1 MRIAVDAM
9 GGDHAPG
16 EIVSGCRQFAE
27 RSGTEVLLVGPSHVL
42 EPLVPSGNGNGRLR
56 IYEAPDAVGMD
67 ESPAKALRRPEA
79 SVAVAV
85 GLVRDGEADAVVS
98 AGNSGAFMAWA
109 WKGLGT
115 VPGLDRPAIAILVP
129 TLAGPR
135 ILLDAGA
142 NADCRPANLVEWGVL
157 GSVYAEAV
165 LGLHEPRVG
174 LLNIGSEAGK
184 GNELVR
190 SAFRALQ
197 ELGDTIHFVGN
208 VEGADVF
215 AGRVDVT
222 LCDGFT
228 GNVVLKVA
236 EGVSELLL
244 GEVKREMRR
253 RPLAVVGGL
262 LASGALRAMRR
273 RFDKAEYG
281 GAMLVGVRGV
291 CIVGHGH
298 SNARAICNAIAVG
311 ERAVR
316 ADLVSRL
323 GQSLAEPAAVEA

>member
-9 GGDHAPG
+9 GGDHAPE
-16 EIVSGCRQFAE
+16 EIVSGCRRFAAE
-27 RSGTEVLLVGPSHVL
+27 SGTELLLVGASQAL
-42 EPLVPSGNGNGRLR
+42 APLVPEGAGDGRLR
-56 IYEAPDAVGMD
+56 IYEAPDTVGMD
-67 ESPAKALRRPEA
+67 ESPAKALRRPRA

-85 GLVRDGEADAVVS
+85 GLVRDGEAEAVVS

-129 TLAGPR
+129 TLEGPR

-142 NADCRPANLVEWGVL
+142 NADCRPANLVEWGLL

-165 LGLHEPRVG
+165 LDLRNPRVG
-174 LLNIGSEAGK
+174 LLNIGSEEGK

-190 SAFRALQ
+190 SALAGLR
-197 ELGDTIHFVGN
+197 ELGDAIHFVGN

-236 EGVSELLL
+236 EGVSELII

-253 RPLAVVGGL
+253 RPVAMVGGL
-262 LASGALRAMRR
+262 LAGGALRAMRR

-281 GAMLVGVRGV
+281 GAMLVGVNGV

-298 SNARAICNAIAVG
+298 SDARAICNAIAVG
-311 ERAVR
+311 ERAVKAR
-316 ADLVSRL
+316 LLSRISE
-323 GQSLAEPAAVEA
+323 SLAQPAAVRA